1 MEMKQIADLVQ
12 QQNEAFHEFKSAN
25 DQRLQQ
31 LESNGTVL
39 PETQAKVDAIE
50 AKMSSIDEIRDRLE
64 KAEVKLDSPVLST
77 GDMSAAEQ
85 KQVEAFHAM
94 LRTAKEGERNLDP
107 QAVAAY
113 RDASMAVSTTTTA
126 AGGHAVPEVISR
138 DIDQKILEMSGLQQ
152 YVKNV
157 TVGTPDYKELVDVRG
172 TTGGWVGE
180 TDPRAA
186 TNTSTL
192 EQVAPTFG
200 MVYAYPSATEESI
213 QDIFFDVDSWI
224 VNSAAEEMAKLQGD
238 AIVLG
243 DGSNKPTGFLNGT
256 PTADVDGSRTF
267 GTLQYIATGVAN
279 NLPPAFDPA
288 GGVAEE
294 AQGNFL
300 LSLIHSMKA
309 GYRDNAR
316 FAMNRLTLGE
326 IRKFRDSDG
335 HYIWQP
341 GMQAGAPSM
350 LMGYEVVED
359 EGMPD
364 IEADAFP
371 IAFGDWNAAYTFC
384 NRVGTSITVD
394 DNITQPGYVKFY
406 VRRRVGGIL
415 RNDDALKLVKIAAS

>member
-12 QQNEAFHEFKSAN
+12 QHNEAFHEFKNAN
-25 DQRLQQ
+25 DERLKQ
-31 LESNGTVL
+31 LETNGSVL
-39 PETQAKVDAIE
+39 PETQAKVEAIE
-50 AKMSSIDEIRDRLE
+50 AKMSSVEDLKDRLE
-64 KAEVKLDSPVLST
+64 KAEVKLDSPTLST

-113 RDASMAVSTTTTA
+113 RDASMAVSTTTPA

-180 TDPRAA
+180 TDARAE
-186 TNTSTL
+186 TGTSTL

-200 MVYAYPSATEESI
+200 MVYAYPKATEESI
-213 QDIFFDVDSWI
+213 QDMFFDVDSWI
-224 VNSAAEEMAKLQGD
+224 VNSSAEEMAKLQGD

-256 PTADVDGSRTF
+256 PTADVDGVRTF
-267 GTLQYIATGVAN
+267 GTLQYIPTGAAAT
-279 NLPPAFDPA
+279 LPPAFDPA

-300 LSLIHSMKA
+300 IDLIHSLKR
-309 GYRDNAR
+309 GYRGNAR

-326 IRKFRDSDG
+326 LRKFRDADG

-359 EGMPD
+359 EGMPG
-364 IEADAFP
+364 IAADAFP